1 MKILHTSDWH
11 IGKRLYNKDT
21 YEDHRLFF
29 DWLTGYIN
37 TNRID
42 AMIISGDVFD
52 MAYPSNNALQ
62 QYYEALIK
70 IKNTCCRDV
79 IITGGNHDS
88 SSTLNAPR
96 EILQH
101 LNIHVIGG
109 AMENKEHMVIPIV
122 SKENDKR
129 ECLVCA
135 IPFLRDK
142 DIRSSVPGESYAEKM
157 QALREG
163 LKNYYVSFSEIAK
176 NLSDSKNIPV
186 IATGHLFIQGGKTSE
201 SERELYIGNLVN
213 IESNIFPPEF
223 DYIALGHLHRP
234 QKADKE
240 GRIRYS
246 GSPISLSFSERDD
259 QKKVIMIEITDNT
272 GMNLKEVD
280 IPKFRELKQFTGPF
294 EEIQQKINHYQQ
306 ESELKDRAEIIIT
319 EKNYNPGLITEI
331 EKYIEQIE
339 KIEVLNYKILF
350 ESQPT
355 SDKEDNETYKSL
367 TELNIRDVFEK
378 MLGYYHVEGNKMLKR
393 TFDELLDTYEQ

>member
-21 YEDHRLFF
+21 YEDHQLFF
-29 DWLTGYIN
+29 DWLTQYIH
-37 TNRID
+37 TNQID
-42 AMIISGDVFD
+42 AMIVSGDVFD

-88 SSTLNAPR
+88 SGTLNAPR
-96 EILQH
+96 NILQH

-109 AMENKEHMVIPIV
+109 AMENKEHMIIPLGNR
-122 SKENDKR
+122 KNDSCK
-129 ECLVCA
+129 CVVCV

-163 LKNYYVSFSEIAK
+163 LKNYYAGFSDLAK
-176 NLSDSKNIPV
+176 QLTDKKNIPV
-186 IATGHLFIQGGKTSE
+186 IATGHLFIQGAKTSE

-213 IESNIFPPEF
+213 IDSDIFPPEF

-246 GSPISLSFSERDD
+246 GSPIPLSFSERDD
-259 QKKVIMIEITDNT
+259 QKKVIVIEISDNQ
-272 GMNLKEVD
+272 GMSINEVD
-280 IPKFRELKQFTGPF
+280 IPKFRELKQFTGTF
-294 EEIQQKINHYQQ
+294 ESVQQKIGCYRQK
-306 ESELKDRAEIIIT
+306 SELRDRAEIVIT
-319 EKNYNPGLITEI
+319 EKNFNPGLISEI
-331 EKYIEQIE
+331 EKYIEQVE
-339 KIEVLNYKILF
+339 QVEVLNYKILF
-350 ESQPT
+350 ESQPST
-355 SDKEDNETYKSL
+355 EKDDNETYKSL
-367 TELNIRDVFEK
+367 TELNVRDVFDK
-378 MLGYYHVEGNKMLKR
+378 MLGYYNVEGKKMLKR